1 MNFLLKLIPIE
12 KIIRYVGKVLTKQDD
27 KFIDYIF
34 NKVEELDKNS
44 KLSGFEKRQKL
55 YEEIKQQ
62 TNEIADWVINLL
74 IELAVAY
81 YRYKQ
86 SK

>member
-1 MNFLLKLIPIE
+1 MNFLLKLLPVE
-12 KIIRYVGKVLTKQDD
+12 TIIRYIGKVLTNQDD
-27 KFIDYIF
+27 KLIDYIF

-44 KLSGFEKRQKL
+44 KLSGYEKRQKL

-62 TNEIADWVINLL
+62 SNQLADWAINLL